1 MTPTGCRESGD
12 RVQRGVENSSWG
24 LFVGSPGR
32 QNKYMTAPE
41 LKTLPLP
48 SLEQTVTA
56 LVSAASAVAP
66 ADVVTTTRTAG
77 SVFLHRS
84 GPKIQAELEKFAAAE
99 QEAGRSWFS
108 AEWLRG
114 YLSTRT
120 SLLHSTNVSFQIN
133 PGFLP
138 STPGVDRAAE
148 FIYRAATIHLDQ
160 ARGATPQETDA
171 RGNPTT
177 MGQWECFDGGIR
189 HPQPGTDAIHRTQLG
204 DRDREIGVFWLG
216 HLFAVT
222 VSNHDGILHDVDSLA
237 ASINA
242 IIHSGD
248 GQPEPPEKNPADLD
262 FATPSAIG
270 SDTLAPILERALKQP
285 HNQHT
290 YRRLTNFL
298 FTITLTDEL
307 RDDTDHL
314 RRSAFEPGHSWAY
327 KPISYEMSLA
337 DSWLSLNVEHS
348 TVDGAT
354 LVTAIR
360 RMHDVTIPASR
371 SYKTPPPS
379 KELTW
384 DWSDEDIPTLKEAA
398 SDVSRDF
405 TDIATRIV
413 AVPHPPADQ
422 LPLRISTDAAQQLIL
437 TIAQLLTYGR
447 VRGVYEAVDMREYR
461 AGRTECLRAV
471 TPQAVKFASLLLSG
485 NATRQDLDDVLD
497 AHRAWVKA
505 CKRGDGVD
513 RHLLGLRFTA
523 ATMEAEG
530 QELTGTEF
538 LTDPGVVATTYDFLS
553 TTSIGGADY
562 FVRYAFVPSVPEG
575 FGISYTPR
583 PESFEY
589 CVTWHPSHAD
599 RPDDFI
605 HALPHAADL
614 LWSFVTSLHE

>member
-1 MTPTGCRESGD
+1 
-12 RVQRGVENSSWG
+12 
-24 LFVGSPGR
+24 
-32 QNKYMTAPE
+32 MTAPE
-41 LKTLPLP
+41 PKTLPLP
-48 SLEQTVTA
+48 SLEQTVAA
-56 LVSAASAVAP
+56 LVSAARAVAP
-66 ADVVTTTRTAG
+66 ADVVDTTRTAG
-77 SVFLHRS
+77 SVFLQHS
-84 GPKIQAELEKFAAAE
+84 GPEIQAELEKFAATE
-99 QEAGRSWFS
+99 REAGRSWFS

-133 PGFLP
+133 PGFLS
-138 STPGVDRAAE
+138 STPEVGRAAE

-160 ARGATPQETDA
+160 ARGTTPQETDA

-177 MGQWECFDGGIR
+177 MDQWQCFDGGIR
-189 HPQPGTDAIHRTQLG
+189 HPQSDLDTIHRAELG
-204 DRDREIGVFWLG
+204 DRDREIGVFWAG
-216 HLFAVT
+216 RLFAVPMT
-222 VSNHDGILHDVDSLA
+222 DQDGSLRDVDSLA

-242 IIHSGD
+242 IIRPGND
-248 GQPEPPEKNPADLD
+248 KPESREQTPADLD
-262 FATPSAIG
+262 FAVPSAVG
-270 SDTLAPILERALKQP
+270 SETLAPILERALEQP

-298 FTITLTDEL
+298 FTITLTDEV
-307 RDDTDHL
+307 RDGADHL
-314 RRSAFEPGHSWAY
+314 HRSAFEPGHSWAC

-354 LVTAIR
+354 LVTGIR
-360 RMHDVTIPASR
+360 RMHDVTIPAST
-371 SYKTPPPS
+371 SSETPPPP
-379 KELTW
+379 EEVTW
-384 DWSDEDIPTLKEAA
+384 EWPDEDVPVLKEAA
-398 SDVSRDF
+398 SDVSQDF
-405 TDIATRIV
+405 ADIATRIV
-413 AVPHPPADQ
+413 TVPHPPADQ
-422 LPLRISTDAAQQLIL
+422 LPFRISADAAQQLIL
-437 TIAQLLTYGR
+437 TIAQLLIYGR
-447 VRGVYEAVDMREYR
+447 ARGVYEAVDMREYR

-471 TPQAVKFASLLLSG
+471 TPQAVKFASLLLG
-485 NATRQDLDDVLD
+485 GEATRQDLDDVLG

-523 ATMEAEG
+523 AAMEAEG
-530 QELTGTEF
+530 KEVTGTEF
-538 LTDPGVVATTYDFLS
+538 LTDPGVAATTYDFLS

-589 CVTWHPSHAD
+589 CVTWHPSRAD
-599 RPDDFI
+599 QPNHFL
-605 HALPHAADL
+605 HALPQASDL

>member
-1 MTPTGCRESGD
+1 M
-12 RVQRGVENSSWG
+12 ENCPRG

-32 QNKYMTAPE
+32 QNKYMTASE

-56 LVSAASAVAP
+56 LVSAARAVAP
-66 ADVVTTTRTAG
+66 ADVVNTTRSTG
-77 SVFLHRS
+77 STFLHQS
-84 GPKIQAELEKFAAAE
+84 GPQIQKELERFAATE
-99 QEAGRSWFS
+99 QEMGRSWLS

-114 YLSTRT
+114 YLATRT

-133 PGFLP
+133 SGFLP
-138 STPGVDRAAE
+138 STPGVGRAAE
-148 FIYRAATIHLDQ
+148 FIYRAAAIHLEQ
-160 ARGATPQETDA
+160 ARGTTPQETDA

-177 MGQWECFDGGIR
+177 MDQWQCFDGGIR
-189 HPQPGTDAIHRTQLG
+189 HPQSDLDTIHRAELG
-204 DRDREIGVFWLG
+204 DRDREIGVFWAG
-216 HLFAVT
+216 RLFAVP
-222 VSNHDGILHDVDSLA
+222 VSDDDGTLHDVDSIA
-237 ASINA
+237 TSIKA
-242 IIHSGD
+242 IIHTGD
-248 GQPEPPEKNPADLD
+248 GKPDSPEKNPAGLD
-262 FATPSAIG
+262 FATPAAVG
-270 SDTLAPILERALKQP
+270 SDTLAPILKRALTQP

-298 FTITLTDEL
+298 FTLTLTDEV
-307 RDDTDHL
+307 RDDAEHL
-314 RRSAFEPGHSWAY
+314 CHSAFEPGHSWAY

-348 TVDGAT
+348 TVEGAT

-360 RMHDVTIPASR
+360 RMHDVPVPTSPSHE
-371 SYKTPPPS
+371 TLPPP
-379 KELTW
+379 KELSW
-384 DWSDEDIPTLKEAA
+384 EWPDEDAPTLKEAA
-398 SDVSRDF
+398 GHVFRDF
-405 TDIATRIV
+405 TDMATRIV
-413 AVPHPPADQ
+413 TVPHPPADQ
-422 LPLRISTDAAQQLIL
+422 LPFRVSADAAQQLIL

-461 AGRTECLRAV
+461 AGRTECLRAA
-471 TPQAVKFASLLLSG
+471 TPQAVKFASLLLDG
-485 NATRQDLDDVLD
+485 EATRQDLDDVLG

-523 ATMEAEG
+523 AAMEAEG
-530 QELTGTEF
+530 KEVTGTEF
-538 LTDPGVVATTYDFLS
+538 LTDPGVAATTYDFLS

-589 CVTWHPSHAD
+589 CVTWHPSRAD
-599 RPDDFI
+599 QPNHFL
-605 HALPHAADL
+605 HALPQASDL

>member
-1 MTPTGCRESGD
+1 
-12 RVQRGVENSSWG
+12 
-24 LFVGSPGR
+24 
-32 QNKYMTAPE
+32 MTAPE
-41 LKTLPLP
+41 PKTLPLP
-48 SLEQTVTA
+48 SLEQTVAA
-56 LVSAASAVAP
+56 LVSAARAVAP
-66 ADVVTTTRTAG
+66 ADVVNTTLTAG
-77 SVFLHRS
+77 SAFLQNS
-84 GPKIQAELEKFAAAE
+84 GPEIQAELEKFAATE

-138 STPGVDRAAE
+138 SNPGVGRAAE

-160 ARGATPQETDA
+160 ARDTTPQETDA

-177 MGQWECFDGGIR
+177 MDQWECFDGGIR
-189 HPQPGTDAIHRTQLG
+189 HPQPDLDTIHRADLG
-204 DRDREIGVFWLG
+204 DRDREIGVFWAG
-216 HLFAVT
+216 RLFAMP
-222 VSNHDGILHDVDSLA
+222 VSDHDGSLRNVESLA

-242 IIHSGD
+242 IIHPGGD
-248 GQPEPPEKNPADLD
+248 NPESREQTPADLD
-262 FATPSAIG
+262 FAIPSAVG
-270 SDTLAPILERALKQP
+270 SETLAPILERALKQP
-285 HNQHT
+285 HIQNT

-298 FTITLTDEL
+298 FTITLTDEV
-307 RDDTDHL
+307 RDDADHL

-360 RMHDVTIPASR
+360 RMHDVTM
-371 SYKTPPPS
+371 PPS
-379 KELTW
+379 TSSETPAPPEEVTW
-384 DWSDEDIPTLKEAA
+384 EWPDKDIATLKEAA
-398 SDVSRDF
+398 SDVSQDF
-405 TDIATRIV
+405 ADIATRIV
-413 AVPHPPADQ
+413 TVPHPPADQ
-422 LPLRISTDAAQQLIL
+422 LPFRISADAAQQLIL

-447 VRGVYEAVDMREYR
+447 ARGVYETVDMREYR

-485 NATRQDLDDVLD
+485 NATRQDLDDVLG

-505 CKRGDGVD
+505 CKRGAGVD
-513 RHLLGLRFTA
+513 RHLLGLRFTVA
-523 ATMEAEG
+523 SMEAEG

-538 LTDPGVVATTYDFLS
+538 LTDPGVAATTYDFLS

-575 FGISYTPR
+575 FGISYTPQ

-589 CVTWHPSHAD
+589 CVTWHPSTAD
-599 RPDDFI
+599 QPDGFL
-605 HALPHAADL
+605 HALPQASDL
-614 LWSFVTSLHE
+614 LWSFVASLHE

>member
-1 MTPTGCRESGD
+1 MVTRLPFHAHLVTSQYE
-12 RVQRGVENSSWG
+12 RV
-24 LFVGSPGR
+24 
-32 QNKYMTAPE
+32 
-41 LKTLPLP
+41 LPDQL
-48 SLEQTVTA
+48 
-56 LVSAASAVAP
+56 
-66 ADVVTTTRTAG
+66 
-77 SVFLHRS
+77 
-84 GPKIQAELEKFAAAE
+84 
-99 QEAGRSWFS
+99 
-108 AEWLRG
+108 
-114 YLSTRT
+114 
-120 SLLHSTNVSFQIN
+120 
-133 PGFLP
+133 GFLP
-138 STPGVDRAAE
+138 SAPGVSRAAE
-148 FIYRAATIHLDQ
+148 FIYRAAGIHLEQ
-160 ARGATPQETDA
+160 ARGTTPQETDA

-189 HPQPGTDAIHRTQLG
+189 HPQPGTDAIHRSQLG

-298 FTITLTDEL
+298 FTITLTDEV
-307 RDDTDHL
+307 RDDAKHL
-314 RRSAFEPGHSWAY
+314 RHSAFEPGHSWAY
-327 KPISYEMSLA
+327 KPISYETSLA

-354 LVTAIR
+354 LVTAIH
-360 RMHDVTIPASR
+360 RMHDVSILTST
-371 SYKTPPPS
+371 SSEMPPPPE
-379 KELTW
+379 ELTW
-384 DWSDEDIPTLKEAA
+384 EWPDKDISTLKKAA
-398 SDVSRDF
+398 NDVSKDF
-405 TDIATRIV
+405 TDTATHIV
-413 AVPHPPADQ
+413 AFPHPPADQ
-422 LPLRISTDAAQQLIL
+422 LPFRISTDAAQQLIL

-461 AGRTECLRAV
+461 AGRTECLRAA
-471 TPQAVKFASLLLSG
+471 TPQAVKFASLLLG
-485 NATRQDLDDVLD
+485 GEATGQDFDDALG

-523 ATMEAEG
+523 AAMEADG
-530 QELTGTEF
+530 KALVGAEF
-538 LTDPGVVATTYDFLS
+538 LADPGVVATTYDFLS

-605 HALPHAADL
+605 HALPHASDL

>member
-1 MTPTGCRESGD
+1 MSCRESGD
-12 RVQRGVENSSWG
+12 GCSKGVENTSRR

-32 QNKYMTAPE
+32 KNKYMTAPE
-41 LKTLPLP
+41 PKTLPLP
-48 SLEQTVTA
+48 SLESTVTA
-56 LVSAASAVAP
+56 LVSAARAIAP
-66 ADVVTTTRTAG
+66 ADVVNTTRTAG
-77 SVFLHRS
+77 SAFLQNS
-84 GPKIQAELEKFAAAE
+84 GPEIQAELEKFAATE

-133 PGFLP
+133 QGFLP
-138 STPGVDRAAE
+138 STPGVGRAAE

-160 ARGATPQETDA
+160 TRGATPQETDA

-177 MGQWECFDGGIR
+177 MDQWECFDGGIR
-189 HPQPGTDAIHRTQLG
+189 HPQPALDTIHRADLG
-204 DRDREIGVFWLG
+204 DRDREIGVFWSG
-216 HLFAVT
+216 HLFAVPVT
-222 VSNHDGILHDVDSLA
+222 DHDGALRDVDYLA

-242 IIHSGD
+242 IIHPDDDKSESRERTPNG
-248 GQPEPPEKNPADLD
+248 LD
-262 FATPSAIG
+262 FSVPSAVG
-270 SDTLAPILERALKQP
+270 SETLAPILERALKQP

-290 YRRLTNFL
+290 YRRLTNLL
-298 FTITLTDEL
+298 FTVTLTNEV
-307 RDDTDHL
+307 RDDADHL

-327 KPISYEMSLA
+327 KPISYEVSLV

-360 RMHDVTIPASR
+360 RMHDITIPTSASQETT
-371 SYKTPPPS
+371 TPPE
-379 KELTW
+379 ELTW
-384 DWSDEDIPTLKEAA
+384 EWPDTDISTLKEAT
-398 SDVSRDF
+398 SDVSRGF
-405 TDIATRIV
+405 ADIATHIV

-422 LPLRISTDAAQQLIL
+422 LPFRISADAAQQLIL
-437 TIAQLLTYGR
+437 TITQLLTYGR
-447 VRGVYEAVDMREYR
+447 ARGVYEAVDMREYR
-461 AGRTECLRAV
+461 AGRTECLRAA

-485 NATRQDLDDVLD
+485 KATRRDLDDVLS

-505 CKRGDGVD
+505 WKRGDGID

-523 ATMEAEG
+523 AAMEAEG
-530 QELTGTEF
+530 RKLTGMEF
-538 LTDPGVVATTYDFLS
+538 LTDPGVAAATYDFLS

-575 FGISYTPR
+575 FGISYTPQ

-589 CVTWHPSHAD
+589 CVTWHPSRAD
-599 RPDDFI
+599 QPDDFL
-605 HALPHAADL
+605 HALPHASDL

>member
-1 MTPTGCRESGD
+1 M
-12 RVQRGVENSSWG
+12 V
-24 LFVGSPGR
+24 
-32 QNKYMTAPE
+32 APE
-41 LKTLPLP
+41 PKTLPLP
-48 SLEQTVTA
+48 SLEQTVAA
-56 LVSAASAVAP
+56 LVSAARAVAP
-66 ADVVTTTRTAG
+66 ADIVGTTRTAG
-77 SVFLHRS
+77 SAFLQNS
-84 GPKIQAELEKFAAAE
+84 GPEIQAELEKFAATE
-99 QEAGRSWFS
+99 READRSWFS

-138 STPGVDRAAE
+138 STPGVGRTAE

-177 MGQWECFDGGIR
+177 MDQWECFDGGIR
-189 HPQPGTDAIHRTQLG
+189 HPQPGLDTIHRADLG
-204 DRDREIGVFWLG
+204 DRDREIGVFWSG
-216 HLFAVT
+216 HLFAVPVT
-222 VSNHDGILHDVDSLA
+222 DHDGSLRDVDSLA

-242 IIHSGD
+242 IIRPGKD
-248 GQPEPPEKNPADLD
+248 NPESREQTHVDLD
-262 FATPSAIG
+262 FAVPSAVG
-270 SDTLAPILERALKQP
+270 SEALAPILERALEQP

-298 FTITLTDEL
+298 FTVTLTDEV
-307 RDDTDHL
+307 RDDADHL

-327 KPISYEMSLA
+327 KPISYEISLA

-348 TVDGAT
+348 TMDGAT

-360 RMHDVTIPASR
+360 RMHDVTVPPST
-371 SYKTPPPS
+371 SSETTPPP
-379 KELTW
+379 EEVTW
-384 DWSDEDIPTLKEAA
+384 KWPDPDISALKEGA
-398 SDVSRDF
+398 SDVSQDF
-405 TDIATRIV
+405 ADIATRIV
-413 AVPHPPADQ
+413 TVPHPPAEQ
-422 LPLRISTDAAQQLIL
+422 LPFRISADAAQQLIL

-471 TPQAVKFASLLLSG
+471 TPQAVKSASLLLSG
-485 NATRQDLDDVLD
+485 NATRQDLDDVLG

-523 ATMEAEG
+523 AAIEAEG
-530 QELTGTEF
+530 KELTGTEF
-538 LTDPGVVATTYDFLS
+538 LTDPGVAATTYDFLS

-575 FGISYTPR
+575 FGISYTPQ
-583 PESFEY
+583 PKSFEY
-589 CVTWHPSHAD
+589 CVTWHPSRAD
-599 RPDDFI
+599 QPDAFL
-605 HALPHAADL
+605 HALPQASDL
-614 LWSFVTSLHE
+614 LWSFVASLNEQGR